1 MKTDGYALAIPEAEI
16 RATLAVA
23 VQHCRNAPAHRR
35 YACATRTIQHTLCPC
50 ALTATCVVNAVIQ
63 DFCEAIVRDEAK
75 ALPTAQ
81 LSNDCGRTRSR
92 SPASRYNGSFTESR
106 RASPG
111 LTGVLAHGL

>member
-23 VQHCRNAPAHRR
+23 VQHCRDAPAHRR

-75 ALPTAQ
+75 ALPAAQ
-81 LSNDCGRTRSR
+81 LSNDCGRTRAVR
-92 SPASRYNGSFTESR
+92 AVGR
-106 RASPG
+106 RHPDTTGASPNHDAPRQ
-111 LTGVLAHGL
+111 V